1 MEQDDNGDDLITE
14 ESIQSFDLENINSLA
29 VSEQE
34 FIYAC
39 SSIKNTFDSLN
50 NNIKIIQKFNN
61 LSVFDTNE
69 NCQRFIEGKVA
80 LENLMQSNEWK
91 SAQNT
96 FQNIQLYKKPSTKS
110 RVSNTT
116 SELISLSPSKKQK
129 RHESYHTS

>member
-1 MEQDDNGDDLITE
+1 
-14 ESIQSFDLENINSLA
+14 
-29 VSEQE
+29 
-34 FIYAC
+34 
-39 SSIKNTFDSLN
+39 LN
-50 NNIKIIQKFNN
+50 DNIKIIQKFNN

-80 LENLMQSNEWK
+80 LEKLMQSNEWK
-91 SAQNT
+91 TAQNT

-116 SELISLSPSKKQK
+116 SELVSLSPSKKQK

>member
-1 MEQDDNGDDLITE
+1 MND
-14 ESIQSFDLENINSLA
+14 
-29 VSEQE
+29 
-34 FIYAC
+34 
-39 SSIKNTFDSLN
+39 
-50 NNIKIIQKFNN
+50 NIKIIQKFNN

-80 LENLMQSNEWK
+80 LEKLMQSNEWK
-91 SAQNT
+91 TAQNT

-116 SELISLSPSKKQK
+116 SELVSLSPSKKQK

>member
-1 MEQDDNGDDLITE
+1 MND
-14 ESIQSFDLENINSLA
+14 
-29 VSEQE
+29 
-34 FIYAC
+34 
-39 SSIKNTFDSLN
+39 
-50 NNIKIIQKFNN
+50 NIKIIQKFNN

-91 SAQNT
+91 TAQNT
-96 FQNIQLYKKPSTKS
+96 FQNIQLYKKPSTKP

-116 SELISLSPSKKQK
+116 SELVSLSPSKKQK